1 MEIAILV
8 LVTLTVATLTGASPL
23 RLRSADGA
31 LVTSED
37 LEAKR
42 DPEVQAQKIYTLNV
56 LENRLAAGSRARRAP
71 QGGCS
76 LGTCQMHNLA
86 NTLYQLSK
94 NSDRDK
100 SKNTHD
106 PQGFGR

>member
-1 MEIAILV
+1 MAYYYFIILTMTVINDQLLIV
-8 LVTLTVATLTGASPL
+8 LLLFCSV
-23 RLRSADGA
+23 RLGG
-31 LVTSED
+31 
-37 LEAKR
+37 
-42 DPEVQAQKIYTLNV
+42 
-56 LENRLAAGSRARRAP
+56 GSRARRAP
-71 QGGCS
+71 QAGCN

-94 NSDRDK
+94 NSDREQ

>member
-1 MEIAILV
+1 MAVINDPSLILLLLLCSV
-8 LVTLTVATLTGASPL
+8 
-23 RLRSADGA
+23 
-31 LVTSED
+31 
-37 LEAKR
+37 
-42 DPEVQAQKIYTLNV
+42 
-56 LENRLAAGSRARRAP
+56 RLAAGSRARRAP

-106 PQGFGR
+106 PRGFGR